1 MSFAWDV
8 APGPGP
14 GPVGLVI
21 MGVFLAMIV
30 WEGGI
35 LALLGMR
42 PIDKAF
48 VSSFLVN
55 MAACAVGFVMFV
67 MMTSLRLQGNLSA
80 ALILLSVIFVQGLIL
95 GKYPVNLSLGR
106 AWIAAVVMKLVSFA
120 IIGVLIYSFDY

>member
-1 MSFAWDV
+1 MRIAWDV

-14 GPVGLVI
+14 GPVGLAI

-80 ALILLSVIFVQGLIL
+80 VLILLSVISVQGLIL

-120 IIGVLIYSFDY
+120 IIGLLIYSFDY